1 MRIRDLAPEIIGHA
15 VDIMPRDGIHPLIR
29 SEVEQGAIEV
39 F

>member
-1 MRIRDLAPEIIGHA
+1 MGQS

-29 SEVEQGAIEV
+29 SEVEESAIEV